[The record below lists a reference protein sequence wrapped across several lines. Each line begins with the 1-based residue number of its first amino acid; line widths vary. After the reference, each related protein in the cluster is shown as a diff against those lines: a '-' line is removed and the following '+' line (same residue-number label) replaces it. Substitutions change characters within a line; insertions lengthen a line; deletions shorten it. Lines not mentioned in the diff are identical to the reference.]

1 MDFCEKLDFLMNIT
15 NTTNSTLAHYTSLD
29 ASYISRLR
37 RGERGLPKNENY
49 VKSMVNYFAKHCVED
64 YQKKAML
71 ELLRNDGIILDE
83 NDKIEDILYNWIVR
97 KNNPNKGVESFLN
110 DLSLFKFKSSP
121 NIEIQKNINKKDL
134 INNEIGIY
142 YGIKGK
148 REIVLAF
155 LLSIIDSKCPQTI
168 CLFSDE
174 DMEWLTEDPIFTAKW
189 ASLMSR
195 VISSGNKV
203 KIIHTVSRNLD
214 EMLNAI
220 RGWMPLYMT
229 GAIEPYY
236 YPKKRD
242 GIFKRTLFI
251 APKTA
256 ALVSTS
262 VGNMDEDM
270 PIMLFFDENAIQAFH
285 KEFSNYLSLCKPLMK
300 IFTSLNK
307 SEYYDVLLKF
317 EKNETFTIM
326 KMEGISILT
335 MPEDLG
341 IKIMLRLGNSS
352 TDELMNYHKS
362 RIENFKKNLQ
372 TNSFIDIIKI
382 PDIDQIKEGRA
393 KVAFSDMF
401 YLEDIYYTKD
411 EFICHLENL
420 VFLLENFK
428 NYHISFEYGE
438 KYQGY
443 MLYAKED
450 LGVIVAKTSSPS
462 AIIGIDESN
471 ITAAFW
477 DYLSQEIDISD
488 IKRKNK
494 DIAISKIRRLI
505 LEISNI

>member
-15 NTTNSTLAHYTSLD
+15 KTTNSTLAHYTSVD

-37 RGERGLPKNENY
+37 RGKRRLSKNENY
-49 VKSMVNYFAKHCVED
+49 VRAMVTYFTKHCVED
-64 YQKKAML
+64 YQKKAL
-71 ELLRNDGIILDE
+71 FDLLSDDGIILDE
-83 NDKIEDILYNWIVR
+83 NDKIEEILYNWIIIR
-97 KNNPNKGVESFLN
+97 TNPHKGVEGFLN
-110 DLSLFKFKSSP
+110 DLSLFQFRSSP
-121 NIEIQKNINKKDL
+121 NIEIQKNINKKDF
-134 INNEIGIY
+134 INSEIGIH
-142 YGIKGK
+142 YGLKGK
-148 REIVLAF
+148 RDAVLAF
-155 LLSIIDSKCPQTI
+155 LRSVIDTGSPQTLY
-168 CLFSDE
+168 LFSDE
-174 DMEWLTEDPIFTAKW
+174 DMEWLTDDPVFTAKW
-189 ASLMSR
+189 ASLMSQ
-195 VISSGNKV
+195 VIRQENKIKV
-203 KIIHTVSRNLD
+203 IHTVSRDLD

-220 RGWMPLYMT
+220 RDWMPLYMT

-251 APKTA
+251 APKTV
-256 ALVSTS
+256 ALVSNS
-262 VGNMDEDM
+262 VGNMEESI
-270 PIMLFFDENAIQAFH
+270 PSMLVFDENAILAFH

-300 IFTSLNK
+300 IFTPKNK
-307 SEYYDVLLKF
+307 SEYYGILSKF
-317 EKNETFTIM
+317 ERNETFTIM
-326 KMEGISILT
+326 KIEGISILT

-341 IKIMLRLGNSS
+341 MRIMLRLGNSS

-362 RIENFKKNLQ
+362 RIENFKKNLL
-372 TNSFIDIIKI
+372 TNSFIDIVRM
-382 PDIDQIKEGRA
+382 PDIDQIKAGKV

-401 YLEDIYYTKD
+401 YLEDIYYTRD
-411 EFICHLENL
+411 EFKCHLENL

-450 LGVIVAKTSSPS
+450 VGVIVAKTSSPS

-494 DIAISKIRRLI
+494 DITISKIKRLI